1 MYIHLMKVEFFYHF
15 YFPFAGVMYFAGNLL
30 GANESSRPGIF
41 QRWINGESQQLLQDV
56 HHVDERE
63 DPKDLC
69 REKHVRV
76 QTHQKL

>member
-1 MYIHLMKVEFFYHF
+1 MKAHF
-15 YFPFAGVMYFAGNLL
+15 LSFLLAGVVHIAGNLL
-30 GANESSRPGIF
+30 GENESSRPSLF
-41 QRWINGESQQLLQDV
+41 QRWINGEGQQLLQDV